1 MAKREIIKNIHLYPA
16 KGIAYI
22 HTQKGV
28 KLISIKQLL
37 KNRILSK
44 FEIGFVKSNKL
55 YYKNSSGETVAIEIP
70 KKIKIFLIFKNKK
83 VYPFGIVDN
92 KIVIF
97 HKMPNLMNEKE
108 FPSVCF
114 NNYIPKSINDAID
127 KFVSMP
133 FSREMSFEYTDVKI
147 ENFLEWLAK

>member
-1 MAKREIIKNIHLYPA
+1 MAKRETTEDIHLYPE
-16 KGIAYI
+16 KGVAYI
-22 HTQKGV
+22 HTQRGV
-28 KLISIKQLL
+28 KIISIKQLL

-44 FEIGFVKSNKL
+44 FEIGFIKSNKL
-55 YYKNSSGETVAIEIP
+55 YYKNSGGETVAIEIP
-70 KKIKIFLIFKNKK
+70 KNIKIFIIFKNKK

-97 HKMPNLMNEKE
+97 HKMPNLISGEE
-108 FPSVCF
+108 FFSVCF

-133 FSREMSFEYTDVKI
+133 FSREISFEYTDVKI
-147 ENFLEWLAK
+147 ENFLKWLAK